1 MSELRQVYQPFPAFS
16 PRPATHSAATQPTPH
31 TAPGK
36 LTVIAT
42 HRPGKRAGSRRDREE
57 RKEQLPPP
65 PAEHTRS
72 SSAAIVALAGR
83 SVSAGSVGSVGSA
96 GGADEEEK
104 QAVDED
110 DDDEDE
116 GGLSEEQ
123 QRWRE
128 EEDIAR
134 SWVEFVDPASSTRVY
149 INVRTGQ
156 MSWDRPAVM
165 ADDTDDDD
173 TDGHHRSR
181 SSKQSVANVR
191 VENEDGSVVADEL
204 SDVFTLTSIPP
215 ARVLSSL
222 RHIDSA
228 MEQLV
233 TKAVNL
239 PAALLASLS
248 TARTQLVECVTH
260 LSAVVS
266 SFERSPV
273 ETVIAYDTLP
283 WSFSSSAASSAAIDH
298 YRACAALLHANDP
311 LPSTASLHYPVY
323 LSCTPLPAHLR
334 QYSISVRLHSE
345 DDHSVPRFLSLT
357 VGDKDSAVSV
367 VKHCMYKGM
376 NRLTGERGGG
386 AATAPGWEGGVDNHV
401 LKAVGSEEYMLG
413 ERPMFQYDYVRQRM
427 RDGEDVQLVIVRK
440 QTQPPQDTT
449 ADSPPLAAQY
459 QKKVNKDIVPLSRSS
474 YSNLSL
480 RSPLASQ
487 PAFSTYDAHLPF
499 RYKVAGLDHM
509 SGHTLPQLASPYA
522 SYPTFV
528 SFSLRSFLFHG
539 TVRVADSQFSTPD
552 QPLPCSSVRF
562 GSWHTCPSVMLDS
575 FPRGLRI
582 AFLLYGKRDDSKE
595 LMLAWLVAQLVD
607 EGGEVMRGRRVFKL
621 WSIKPD
627 TGKKKHGKEKD
638 DMTEANIYRATNADN
653 QCDRECVRLT
663 VDFQDFALPLVY
675 PLFPISTRPASKT
688 MVTAPPTLAKAQQKQ
703 LDDILTKDALYPFTA
718 ADVQF
723 IWQHRQHM
731 TRAPHA
737 LPTFL
742 LSVNWQ
748 LLEQRQEAYRL
759 LREWTP
765 FYSPLSAL
773 LLLDCKYADAVVRE
787 HAVTIIRRLADDQLA
802 LYLLQLV
809 QCLKY
814 EHYHHSPLSALL
826 VQRAVASPIVIGQP
840 LFWHLK
846 NELHEPYH
854 CERFVLLLEEMLSFC
869 PLLCLELSKQVSLVS
884 KLTKVSEMVQ
894 RLKRDGLHDHDVE
907 REYHKE
913 LHKLNA
919 DFLSQVGYFL
929 SPLHPKK
936 RCMTLVVEKCRYMSS
951 KMVPLWLTFRNADP
965 YTHQHPVQHNRGSS
979 HTAIAQ
985 STASSSSI
993 SAPTT
998 TPHPAEYVVMMFK
1011 SGDDLRQDILTLQLL
1026 RYMDH
1031 TWLDAAIDLRLKP
1044 YAVVATGVNEH
1055 GDGIG
1060 LIDIV
1065 LNSETTSGI
1074 QLNPKY
1080 GGGTTGAFK
1089 LDPIDSFIRFH
1100 NKGNVAVVDAHTHE
1114 MTVKP
1119 AYELAVENFV
1129 HSCAG
1134 YCVATFVLGIGDRH
1148 NGNIMVTKR
1157 GHLFHIDFGQTA
1169 HTRLVCA
1176 PCLLLVAQLP
1186 CTAALILCCCV
1197 VGCGR

>member
-1 MSELRQVYQPFPAFS
+1 MYQPFPAYS
-16 PRPATHSAATQPTPH
+16 PRPNTQSVHSVAPH
-31 TAPGK
+31 TAISPSK

-42 HRPGKRAGSRRDREE
+42 HKPPKRTVKRDREE
-57 RKEQLPPP
+57 RKEQQ
-65 PAEHTRS
+65 PADHTRAP
-72 SSAAIVALAGR
+72 SSAFLPATAGR
-83 SVSAGSVGSVGSA
+83 AAV
-96 GGADEEEK
+96 DEEEK
-104 QAVDED
+104 QAD

-116 GGLSEEQ
+116 DDGSFSEEQ
-123 QRWRE
+123 QRLTE

-134 SWVEFVDPASSTRVY
+134 SWVEFIDPKSSTRVY
-149 INVRTGQ
+149 INVRTGA
-156 MSWDRPAVM
+156 MSWDRPAAM
-165 ADDTDDDD
+165 ADDDDEDDETDDNRGR
-173 TDGHHRSR
+173 TG
-181 SSKQSVANVR
+181 KQSGGGTR
-191 VENEDGSVVADEL
+191 VENEDGSVVGDEL
-204 SDVFTLTSIPP
+204 SDLFTLTSIPP

-233 TKAVNL
+233 AKAVNL
-239 PAALLASLS
+239 PPPLLASLS
-248 TARTQLVECVTH
+248 TARTQLTESVSQ
-260 LSAVVS
+260 LSAIVLS
-266 SFERSPV
+266 AERSPV
-273 ETVIAYDTLP
+273 ETLIAYDTLP
-283 WSFSSSAASSAAIDH
+283 WSFSSSAASFASIDY
-298 YRACAALLHANDP
+298 YRASASLLHANDP
-311 LPSTASLHYPVY
+311 LPSAPTSHYPVY
-323 LSCTPLPAHLR
+323 LSSAPLPAHLR
-334 QYSISVRLHSE
+334 QYAISVRLHSD

-357 VGDKDSAVSV
+357 VSDKDSAVSV
-367 VKHCMYKGM
+367 VKHCMYKGL

-386 AATAPGWEGGVDNHV
+386 AATAGGGWEGGVDNHV

-413 ERPMFQYDYVRQRM
+413 ERPMFEYEYVRQRM

-440 QTQPPQDTT
+440 QPQPPPQSDAA
-449 ADSPPLAAQY
+449 ADSPPLAVQY
-459 QKKVNKDIVPLSRSS
+459 QKKVNRDIIPLSRTS

-487 PAFSTYDAHLPF
+487 PAFSTYDTHLPF
-499 RYKVAGLDHM
+499 RYKVSGLDHM
-509 SGHTLPQLASPYA
+509 SSHTLPLLASSYA
-522 SYPTFV
+522 SYPSFV

-539 TVRVADSQFSTPD
+539 TARVADSNFTTPD
-552 QPLPCSSVRF
+552 QPLPCSSVRY

-575 FPRGLRI
+575 FPRGLRL
-582 AFLLYGKRDDSKE
+582 AFLLYGRREDGKE
-595 LMLAWLVAQLVD
+595 LMLAWLVKQLVD
-607 EGGEVMRGRRVFKL
+607 EGGEVLRGRRVFKL
-621 WSIKPD
+621 WSIKPE
-627 TGKKKHGKEKD
+627 TGKKKHGKDKD
-638 DMTEANIYRATNADN
+638 DMTEANIFRATTADN
-653 QCDRECVRLT
+653 ECDRECVRLT

-675 PLFPISTRPASKT
+675 PLFPVAARPANKT
-688 MVTAPPTLAKAQQKQ
+688 MVTAPATLAKAQQKQ

-718 ADVQF
+718 ADMQF

-731 TRAPHA
+731 TRVPHA

-742 LSVNWQ
+742 HAVNWQ
-748 LLEQRQEAYRL
+748 LVEQRQEAYRL

-787 HAVTIIRRLADDQLA
+787 HAVTIIRRLPDDQLA

-869 PLLCLELSKQVSLVS
+869 PLLCVELSKQVSMVS
-884 KLTKVSEMVQ
+884 RLTKVSEMVQ
-894 RLKRDGLHDHDVE
+894 RLKRDGLHDHEVE
-907 REYHKE
+907 KEYHKE

-919 DFLSQVGYFL
+919 DFFSQIGYFL

-965 YTHQHPVQHNRGSS
+965 YTHQHPVQQHGRQSS
-979 HTAIAQ
+979 HTV
-985 STASSSSI
+985 TAAASQPSANSSSSSSI

-1026 RYMDH
+1026 RYMDC
-1031 TWLDAAIDLRLKP
+1031 TWLDAAIDLRIKP

-1157 GHLFHIDFGQTA
+1157 GHLFHIDFGQHCR
-1169 HTRLVCA
+1169 HTHKARRILLLMRKRPVRLLCGCLIRVRRAGCFD
-1176 PCLLLVAQLP
+1176 CLLFSQA
-1186 CTAALILCCCV
+1186 IS
-1197 VGCGR
+1197 

>member
-1 MSELRQVYQPFPAFS
+1 MSELREVYQPFPAYS
-16 PRPATHSAATQPTPH
+16 SRPATPSTTTHPTLH

-42 HRPGKRAGSRRDREE
+42 HKAAKRMAKRDREE
-57 RKEQLPPP
+57 RKEQTAPMTP
-65 PAEHTRS
+65 
-72 SSAAIVALAGR
+72 SAAIFAVHGR
-83 SVSAGSVGSVGSA
+83 STVVE
-96 GGADEEEK
+96 DEEK
-104 QAVDED
+104 QADDED
-110 DDDEDE
+110 DLDDDDVAF
-116 GGLSEEQ
+116 SEEQ
-123 QRWRE
+123 QRLTE

-134 SWVEFVDPASSTRVY
+134 SWVEFIDPKSSTRVY
-149 INVRTGQ
+149 INVRTGE

-165 ADDTDDDD
+165 ADEEEDDDD
-173 TDGHHRSR
+173 TDDNRNRSG
-181 SSKQSVANVR
+181 KQSAGGVR
-191 VENEDGSVVADEL
+191 VESEDGLAVSDEL
-204 SDVFTLTSIPP
+204 SDLFTLTSIPP

-239 PAALLASLS
+239 PPPLLASLS
-248 TARTQLVECVTH
+248 TTRTQLTDSFTQ
-260 LSAVVS
+260 LSAIVLS
-266 SFERSPV
+266 SERSPV
-273 ETVIAYDTLP
+273 ETLIAYDTLP
-283 WSFSSSAASSAAIDH
+283 WSFASSAASFASIDY
-298 YRACAALLHANDP
+298 YRASAALLHANDP
-311 LPSTASLHYPVY
+311 LPSTSTSQYPIY
-323 LSCTPLPAHLR
+323 LSSAPLPAHLR
-334 QYSISVRLHSE
+334 QYAISVRLHSD

-357 VGDKDSAVSV
+357 IGDKDSAVSV
-367 VKHCMYKGM
+367 VKHCMYKGI

-386 AATAPGWEGGVDNHV
+386 TATASGWEGGVDNHL
-401 LKAVGSEEYMLG
+401 LKAVGSEEYMWG
-413 ERPMFQYDYVRQRM
+413 ERPMVEYEYVRQRM

-440 QTQPPQDTT
+440 QPPPPPDT
-449 ADSPPLAAQY
+449 ASDSPPLAEQY
-459 QKKVNKDIVPLSRSS
+459 EKKVNRDIIPLTRTS
-474 YSNLSL
+474 YTNLSL

-499 RYKVAGLDHM
+499 RYKVCGLDHM
-509 SGHTLPQLASPYA
+509 SAQTLPQLASSYQ
-522 SYPTFV
+522 SYPSFV

-539 TVRVADSQFSTPD
+539 TVRVADSNFSTPD

-562 GSWHTCPSVMLDS
+562 GNWHTVPSVMLDS

-582 AFLLYGKRDDSKE
+582 AFLLYGKRDDGKE
-595 LMLAWLVAQLVD
+595 LMLAWLVKQVVD
-607 EGGEVMRGRRVFKL
+607 EGGEVLRGRRVFKL

-627 TGKKKHGKEKD
+627 TGKKKHGKDKD
-638 DMTEANIYRATNADN
+638 DMSEANIYRATTSDN
-653 QCDRECVRLT
+653 ECDRECVRLS

-675 PLFPISTRPASKT
+675 PLFPISSRPASKT

-703 LDDILTKDALYPFTA
+703 LDEILTKDALYPFTV
-718 ADVQF
+718 ADMQF
-723 IWQHRQHM
+723 MWQHRQHM
-731 TRAPHA
+731 TRVPHA

-742 LSVNWQ
+742 QSVNWQ

-787 HAVTIIRRLADDQLA
+787 HAVTIIRRLSDDQLA

-869 PLLCLELSKQVSLVS
+869 PLLCVELAKQVSMVS
-884 KLTKVSEMVQ
+884 RMTKVSEMVQ
-894 RLKRDGLHDHDVE
+894 RLKRDGLHDHEVE

-919 DFLSQVGYFL
+919 DFFSQLGYFL

-936 RCMTLVVEKCRYMSS
+936 RCTTLVVDKCRYMSS

-965 YTHQHPVQHNRGSS
+965 YTHQHAVQHNRNSS
-979 HTAIAQ
+979 HTV
-985 STASSSSI
+985 TAVNSSSI

-998 TPHPAEYVVMMFK
+998 TPHPAEYVVMIFK

-1026 RYMDH
+1026 RYMDY

-1060 LIDIV
+1060 LIDVV

-1157 GHLFHIDFGQTA
+1157 GHLFHIDFGQTLL
-1169 HTRLVCA
+1169 HHSSMLLI
-1176 PCLLLVAQLP
+1176 LLLWA
-1186 CTAALILCCCV
+1186 V
-1197 VGCGR
+1197 VDWYEGSQTLL